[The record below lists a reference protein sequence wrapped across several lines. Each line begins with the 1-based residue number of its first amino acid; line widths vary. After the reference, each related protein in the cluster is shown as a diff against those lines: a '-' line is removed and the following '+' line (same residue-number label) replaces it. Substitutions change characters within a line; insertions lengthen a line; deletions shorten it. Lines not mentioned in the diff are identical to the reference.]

1 MTELI
6 SEQAARAASR
16 QVWILAALGL
26 LGGALSLGIFG
37 WNLWEISAERDEI
50 DAVQTELTL
59 LVTSSNANL
68 AHLREELMRTLS
80 ASEDTAPESDWLA
93 DLQQVI
99 DRVRREASDSA
110 ISEQLDQLD
119 GELVGL
125 GELHRRSAA
134 WSRGYKAG
142 EANLERARGATDAAL
157 HRIRAGVAST
167 EGRARLQRVIAIR
180 GYRAANGQAA
190 TSMANKIIAGID
202 SSAWISAINGEIADI
217 ALLTEKLSA
226 ETATDRLADLKDN
239 RFTPALARLRRELA
253 KLDTGQGEAVPIDAE
268 SLDAFE
274 VTLFGEGFT
283 NDAAHQTIVPGKGGL
298 YRAAGGRLELLAERS
313 RLQTEIDVAFVS
325 IRATQGHVRSHA
337 ERLGRELT
345 ARAEDQLSAGWRQ
358 LLLLSPIIAVLFVFL
373 AARVARVIQRQTG
386 ALANTNLALE
396 NAREAAEAANQAKS
410 AFLANMSHELR
421 TPMNAI
427 LGYSE
432 MLMEDAEGEGNE
444 DAVGDLKK
452 IHGAGKHLLSLINDV
467 LDLSKIEAGK
477 MDLYLE
483 NFEIPDLVS
492 DVAATVDSVI
502 QAKGNRLT
510 VELDPALASMHADL
524 TKLRQILFNLISN
537 AAKFTENGEITL
549 AAKRSLDDGKPW
561 VHFAVTDS
569 GIGVPADR
577 IDRIFEEF
585 SQADESTTRNF
596 GGTGLGLA
604 ITRRFCQMMG
614 GDVEAKSTL
623 GEGST
628 FTIRLPEVVEVAA
641 EAEKVEAAAPEPTPT
656 PAPATHEAER
666 TILVVD
672 DDPNALDLLGRTL
685 QGAGFRVVTC
695 NDGRE
700 ALRVARSLRPSAI
713 TLDVIMPEVDGW
725 DVLQS
730 LKNDPETCNIPV
742 VMVTMTDDRDMG
754 AALGATEFLT
764 KPIERRQLVAL
775 LDRYASKSDERN
787 VLIVDDTP
795 EVREVQR
802 RLFEQEGWQV
812 AEASNG
818 AEALERLAEGAPSL
832 ILLDLMMPVMDG
844 FEFILQV
851 RKDPARR
858 SIPIVVVTAKDLT
871 DVDRKRLQG
880 SVVGLIEKRGFGQA
894 ELLEQLRD
902 LVAGTAPPNGVSRG
916 EGI

>member
-1 MTELI
+1 MTELV

-16 QVWILAALGL
+16 QVWILTALGL
-26 LGGALSLGIFG
+26 LGGALTLAIFG
-37 WNLWEISAERDEI
+37 WNLREIETEREKI

-59 LVTSSNANL
+59 LVASSNELL
-68 AHLREELMRTLS
+68 AHLREEFVGTLS
-80 ASEDTAPESDWLA
+80 GSDDTAPESDWLS
-93 DLQQVI
+93 DLQQLI
-99 DRVRREASDSA
+99 DRVRREASDTA
-110 ISEQLDQLD
+110 ISEQLDELA
-119 GELVGL
+119 GKLVGL
-125 GELHRRSAA
+125 GELHRRSIA
-134 WSRGYKAG
+134 WSHGYAAS
-142 EANLERARGATDAAL
+142 EAKRKGARSATEAAL

-180 GYRAANGQAA
+180 DYRAAKGQAA
-190 TSMANKIIAGID
+190 RGMANEIIAGID
-202 SSAWISAINGEIADI
+202 SNARISAINGEIADL

-226 ETATDRLADLKDN
+226 ETAIDRLADLKDN

-253 KLDTGQGEAVPIDAE
+253 KLDTGEGNAAPVDAE

-274 VTLFGEGFT
+274 IKLFGEGFT
-283 NDAAHQTIVPGKGGL
+283 NDAAHQTIVPGEGGL
-298 YRAAGGRLELLAERS
+298 YRAAASRLALLAERAK
-313 RLQTEIDVAFVS
+313 LQAEIDIAFVS
-325 IRATQGHVRSHA
+325 IRATQGRVRSHT

-345 ARAEDQLSAGWRQ
+345 SRAEDQLSAGWRQ
-358 LLLLSPIIAVLFVFL
+358 LIFLSPIIAVLFVFL
-373 AARVARVIQRQTG
+373 AARVARVIQRQTR

-396 NAREAAEAANQAKS
+396 DAREAAEDASRAKS

-432 MLMEDAEGEGNE
+432 MLMEEAEDEGNE

-483 NFEIPDLVS
+483 TFEIPDLVR
-492 DVAATVDSVI
+492 DVAATVDSVV
-502 QAKGNRLT
+502 QTKGNHLT
-510 VELDPALASMHADL
+510 VELHPALSSMHADL

-537 AAKFTENGEITL
+537 AAKFTENGEIKLT
-549 AAKRSLDDGKPW
+549 AKRTLDDGKPW
-561 VHFAVTDS
+561 VHFAVSDS
-569 GIGVPADR
+569 GIGIPADR

-628 FTIRLPEVVEVAA
+628 FTIRLPEAVEIAA
-641 EAEKVEAAAPEPTPT
+641 EEVEAAVPEPTPIPT
-656 PAPATHEAER
+656 PTPETHEAER

-685 QGAGFRVVTC
+685 QAAGFRVVTC

-700 ALRVARSLRPSAI
+700 VLRVARTLRPSAI

-730 LKNDPETCNIPV
+730 LKNDPETCDIPV
-742 VMVTMTDDRDMG
+742 VMVTMTDDRNMG
-754 AALGATEFLT
+754 AALGAAEFLT

-775 LDRYASKSDERN
+775 LDRYATKSDERN

-812 AEASNG
+812 TEAGNG
-818 AEALERLAEGAPSL
+818 AEALDRLETGAPSL

-844 FEFILQV
+844 FEFILQA
-851 RKDPARR
+851 RKDPAWR

-871 DVDRKRLQG
+871 DIDRQRLRG
-880 SVVGLIEKRGFGQA
+880 SVVELIEKRGFGQA
-894 ELLEQLRD
+894 ELLDQLRD
-902 LVAGTAPPNGVSRG
+902 LVSGSVPPNSGSG
-916 EGI
+916 G